1 MEARARRKE
10 RTGVVISDK
19 MEKGIIVRL
28 TRTTKHPMY
37 RRVIKKSSKVMA
49 HDEKEVAKVGDKVRL
64 QETRPIS
71 KNKKW
76 RLVEVLK

>member
-37 RRVIKKSSKVMA
+37 RRVVKKSSKVMA
-49 HDEKEVAKVGDKVRL
+49 HDEKEAAKIGDKVRL

>member
-19 MEKGIIVRL
+19 MKKGIVVRL
-28 TRTTKHPMY
+28 TRITKHPMY
-37 RRVIKKSSKVMA
+37 RRVMKTSSKVMA
-49 HDEKEVAKVGDKVRL
+49 HDEKEAAKVGDKVRL

>member
-19 MEKGIIVRL
+19 MEKGIVVRL
-28 TRTTKHPMY
+28 TRTTKHPVY
-37 RRVIKKSSKVMA
+37 RRVMKKSSKVMA